1 MSRYALYCFDSYS
14 HFGNVFC
21 AWDAWVHFVNFVH
34 EVHEVQSSTR
44 NAVAAVAVAAVASA
58 VQPAAV
64 PEPVPVSRMTSRQV
78 DKCHENS
85 ELLGN
90 SSGSSYPSKIL
101 NLWCP
106 DRGIWHFK
114 MELKDH
120 QDGIMY

>member
-1 MSRYALYCFDSYS
+1 MYFTTSCVQLNTSCFEFATTTTLASLVLLRLS
-14 HFGNVFC
+14 P
-21 AWDAWVHFVNFVH
+21 
-34 EVHEVQSSTR
+34 VHEVQEVQSSLR
-44 NAVAAVAVAAVASA
+44 NAVAVAAVASA

-85 ELLGN
+85 ELHGN